1 MHGWLRVTRPTGI
14 LTVMEQEPKDTDV
27 KMNDDGELL
36 YFDGKDWVPYLD
48 VEVDGGTPGHL
59 VRGDNDQ

>member
-1 MHGWLRVTRPTGI
+1 
-14 LTVMEQEPKDTDV
+14 MEQEPKDTDV